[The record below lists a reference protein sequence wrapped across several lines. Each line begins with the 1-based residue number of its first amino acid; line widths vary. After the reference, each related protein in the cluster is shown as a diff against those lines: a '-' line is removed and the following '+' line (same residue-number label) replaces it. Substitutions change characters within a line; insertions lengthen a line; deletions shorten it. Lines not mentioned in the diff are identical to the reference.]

1 MFNLHLH
8 GRKKSFGAAEALRAL
23 ENAPS
28 QTTQQEI
35 QKLLET
41 VHEKDGLQ
49 AAMEGLYRW
58 EIASGYISRE
68 KLEGNEHHLFFD
80 ARYEIEFHLQVNY
93 GRSGYTP
100 DGAADGHGHA
110 DSEVH
115 SARPSF
121 PGTPK
126 CAICRENVG
135 RPGKETLRIFEF
147 SLEMTGRP
155 FFLQLTPYP
164 IFPYHFVVI
173 AAEHVPMHLDRT
185 SLEDMIAFGEAAPGY
200 TVCSNSDVEWAGS
213 SILEHHHLQVFKGL
227 SLPAMRCRETKA
239 FQHNGCT
246 IAVLDYPLALVRVQ
260 ARNRNR
266 LLETADALLR
276 TWKVRDPGRNTC
288 NLIYTRERDGFSFYL
303 FFRNPDFRTPK
314 HLEKIKSEGIGIVE
328 AAGVGIL
335 PVPSGPEEEEI
346 WREIRK
352 NGRQIMNDV
361 LEGINPVPP
370 ELIPTI
376 GGTT

>member
-1 MFNLHLH
+1 MCM
-8 GRKKSFGAAEALRAL
+8 
-23 ENAPS
+23 
-28 QTTQQEI
+28 QTQ
-35 QKLLET
+35 
-41 VHEKDGLQ
+41 
-49 AAMEGLYRW
+49 
-58 EIASGYISRE
+58 
-68 KLEGNEHHLFFD
+68 
-80 ARYEIEFHLQVNY
+80 NY
-93 GRSGYTP
+93 TR
-100 DGAADGHGHA
+100 
-110 DSEVH
+110 
-115 SARPSF
+115 R
-121 PGTPK
+121 
-126 CAICRENVG
+126 
-135 RPGKETLRIFEF
+135 
-147 SLEMTGRP
+147 GRP

-173 AAEHVPMHLDRT
+173 AGEHVPMHVDRT

-227 SLPAMRCRETKA
+227 SLPAMRCRETKT

-246 IAVLDYPLALVRVQ
+246 IAILDYPLALVRVRG
-260 ARNRNR
+260 RNRNR

-276 TWKVRDPGRNTC
+276 AWKVRDPGRNTC
-288 NLIYTRERDGFSFYL
+288 NLIYARERDGFSFYL

-346 WREIRK
+346 RREIRK
-352 NGRQIMNDV
+352 NGRQIMHDI

-370 ELIPTI
+370 DSQDFIEKELVTMI
-376 GGTT
+376 GGIR